1 VKLNTLFASIL
12 ALLFCHSVRAQEP
25 KTIDVFAGYSYTRVN
40 TSSISGLGASSV
52 QGGELSVSYK
62 ATRWFTAVA
71 DFGVTAAGH
80 HNSDIVGIQTHGTQ
94 TTYLFGPRISPVHWR
109 RITPFAQAL
118 FGLAHATHGLYDTSA
133 SQKSFA
139 WTAGGGVDYRL
150 NNNFSLQP
158 FQVEFLQSKFS
169 ELGNGPQYQNDVRA
183 SAGLILH
190 F

>member
-1 VKLNTLFASIL
+1 MKLNTLFASFL
-12 ALLFCHSVRAQEP
+12 FLFFCHSVRAQEP
-25 KTIDVFAGYSYTRVN
+25 QTIDVFAGYSFTRIN
-40 TSSISGLGASSV
+40 TSSISGLGAFSV

-71 DFGVTAAGH
+71 DFGISAAGP
-80 HNSDIVGIQTHGTQ
+80 HNSDIVGIQTHGMQ

-118 FGLAHATHGLYDTSA
+118 FGLAHATHGLYDTSG
-133 SQKSFA
+133 SQNSFA
-139 WTAGGGVDYRL
+139 WTAGGGIDYRL
-150 NNNFSLQP
+150 NGNFSLRP

-183 SAGLILH
+183 STGLILH